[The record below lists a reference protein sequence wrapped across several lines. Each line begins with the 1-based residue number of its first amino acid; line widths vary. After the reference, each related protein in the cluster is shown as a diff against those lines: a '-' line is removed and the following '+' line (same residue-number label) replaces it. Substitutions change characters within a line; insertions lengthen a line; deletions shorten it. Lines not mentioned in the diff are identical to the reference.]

1 MGRPK
6 LNRIK
11 LEARVHKDT
20 PKLLKKLALLHGYQ
34 YGGDGA
40 TGQFLDALATGEIK
54 LTPTS
59 KARRL

>member
-11 LEARVHKDT
+11 LEARVNQDT
-20 PKLLKKLALLHGYQ
+20 PKLLKQLALSHGYQ
-34 YGGDGA
+34 YGGDGS
-40 TGQFLDALATGEIK
+40 TGAFLDAIATGAIK

-59 KARRL
+59 VRED